1 MFFHTLL
8 LFIAVPCISEA
19 LNAATIGPYR
29 IEFDSSGLPRIKVL
43 YLYPSGAPDRVLWFT
58 SPSAENELLVA
69 ERIQQTVTQIGG
81 DYVIREKTL
90 DNCSK
95 SDLEHFNADEKSVRI
110 YGNLCKNYSFV
121 ITFTVQTHG
130 HLGFNVTLHTN
141 YFNKIKFSYGCDKDE
156 SFYGLGQ
163 QYSHVDFKGQSVPL
177 FISEQGIGRG
187 AQPITLLFD
196 YISPGSGYCMNRHN
210 YGFLLA
216 TCIK

>member
-1 MFFHTLL
+1 MFHALI
-8 LFIAVPCISEA
+8 LFVAVLCISEA
-19 LNAATIGPYR
+19 LNTATIGPYS

-43 YLYPSGAPDRVLWFT
+43 YLFQSGARDRVLWST
-58 SPSAENELLVA
+58 SLSTENELLVA

-81 DYVIREKTL
+81 DYVIHENIL

-95 SDLEHFNADEKSVRI
+95 SDLEHFNADEKSVSI
-110 YGNLCKNYSFV
+110 YGNLCKNHSFA
-121 ITFTVQTHG
+121 ITFTLQTHG

-163 QYSHVDFKGQSVPL
+163 QYSYIDFKGQSVPL

-187 AQPITLLFD
+187 AQPVTLLFD
-196 YISPGSGYCMNRHN
+196 YISPGSGYHHHK
-210 YGFLLA
+210 F
-216 TCIK
+216 